1 MSRTTSR
8 LGRAVLAVL
17 TIGLCVF
24 VLVPF
29 GWMVSTSLKPIADTH
44 SYPPRWI
51 PERMSLQ
58 GYGWVFNESR
68 LGRNFRNSIV
78 VSSFSAVL
86 VLPVAFLAAYAF
98 SRFRFRG
105 RRAAEMTIVFSQLF
119 PQVLLLIPLF
129 VILRVLGLIDTYA
142 GLTLAFMT
150 FTLPFATLMLRGF
163 VDSMPVDLE
172 EQAMVD
178 GCSRVGAFVRIELPL
193 SAPAIIS
200 TLLFGFIIAWNDLLY
215 SLVITRSMD
224 TETFAPAFLRLHD
237 AQITAVNWPGL
248 MAGSALSSI
257 PVCVLFAVFQRYLV
271 RGLSAG
277 AVKG

>member
-1 MSRTTSR
+1 MAPSR
-8 LGRAVLAVL
+8 LGRLFHGVL
-17 TIGLCVF
+17 TIGLCIF

-29 GWMVSTSLKPIADTH
+29 GWMVSTSLKPIGDTH

-51 PERMSLQ
+51 PERASLR
-58 GYGWVFNESR
+58 GYSWVLGESR
-68 LGRNFRNSIV
+68 LARNFRNSIV
-78 VSSFSAVL
+78 VSSFSAAL

-98 SRFRFRG
+98 SRFRFPG
-105 RRAAEMTIVFSQLF
+105 RRAAETTILFSQLF
-119 PQVLLLIPLF
+119 PQVLLIIPLF
-129 VILRVLGLIDTYA
+129 VILRIFGLIDTYL

-163 VDSMPVDLE
+163 IDSMPVDLE

-178 GCSRVGAFVRIELPL
+178 GCSRAGAFIRIDLPL

-215 SLVITRSMD
+215 SLVITRSMA

-248 MAGSALSSI
+248 MAASALSSI

-277 AVKG
+277 ALKG